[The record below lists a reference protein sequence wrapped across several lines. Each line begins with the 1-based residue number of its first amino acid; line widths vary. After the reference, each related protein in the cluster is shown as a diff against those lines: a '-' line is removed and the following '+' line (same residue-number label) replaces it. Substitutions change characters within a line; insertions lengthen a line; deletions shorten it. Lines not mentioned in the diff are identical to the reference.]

1 MTTKT
6 RSHKK
11 LITIILFILTGIV
24 GSVVYFGILQNMPQ
38 KHDVKIDGLYLMK
51 PKDMINFQL
60 TDNKGKEYTK
70 ANLSGHWTLMF
81 FGFTNCG
88 MVCPVTMAELNSMY
102 KILQH
107 KLPDKQLP
115 EVVMVSVDPERDTVE
130 RMDDFVNAFNPHFIG
145 ARAEMPQ
152 IATLENAL
160 HLAAVKMQ
168 VGDKKEQYTI
178 NHSAEIM
185 VFNPQGQLQAF
196 LSYPHKAQRMAE
208 DYQAMLNAG

>member
-1 MTTKT
+1 MTAQT

-11 LITIILFILTGIV
+11 LVSIILLFLAAIV
-24 GSVVYFGILQNMPQ
+24 GSVVYFGILQNMPV
-38 KHDVKIDGLYLMK
+38 KHDVKIDGLYLTT
-51 PKDMINFQL
+51 PKEMINFEL
-60 TDNKGKEYTK
+60 TDNQGKTFTK
-70 ANLSGHWTLMF
+70 ANLNGHWTMMF

-88 MVCPVTMAELNSMY
+88 MVCPVTMAELNGMY
-102 KILQH
+102 KILQQ
-107 KLPDKQLP
+107 KLPDNQLP

-130 RMDDFVNAFNPHFIG
+130 RMDEFVNAFNPHFIG

-152 IATLENAL
+152 IATLETAL

-168 VGDKKEQYTI
+168 VGEKKEQYTI

-208 DYQAMLNAG
+208 DYQAMLGA